1 MNNVKKILFI
11 SPNFPPVNAADM
23 HRVRQLLFHFDE
35 TRYSIDI
42 ISIKSEFVDA
52 YSIDLL
58 LSANMP
64 ANFSLYQVGAFS
76 AKHTKKIGIGSL
88 SIRSFLHFRKMGN
101 KLIKKNKYD
110 LIFFSTTATHLLYL
124 GTYWKNKFDIP
135 FVLDIQDPW
144 VNEYYL
150 SKPKHEQPPKY
161 LFNLKIDKYLESR
174 TITEAAAIISVSSQ
188 YNDYFKSKYRLSKD
202 VILKTIPFGVEESDF
217 NLSTSVAPPLFKNTK
232 FNIVYI
238 GRGGHDLQQ
247 SIIVLFNSF
256 KAGLFKDNITFS
268 KIHFYFIGTSY
279 ATKGNGVKTIE
290 PIALKMGIGD
300 FVTEIPDRVTYFE
313 SISLMKSA
321 DLLFIPGSSDERYT
335 PSKLYPCLLT
345 GRPILS
351 ISNKKSEMNELASKI
366 SLVSLFH
373 FNDDNIDDDYFNKIA
388 GAIYFYL
395 NGGETV
401 SVIPNNLISLFSAQ
415 SMTYKVFNV
424 FESVIPKK

>member
-1 MNNVKKILFI
+1 MNKVKKLLFI
-11 SPNFPPVNAADM
+11 SPNFPPVNSADM

-42 ISIKSEFVDA
+42 ISIKPEFVDA

-64 ANFSLYQVGAFS
+64 ANFTLHHVGAFQ
-76 AKHTKKIGIGSL
+76 ARHTKKIGIGSL

-101 KLIKKNKYD
+101 KLIKKNKFD

-124 GTYWKNKFDIP
+124 GSYWKNKYDVP

-174 TITEAAAIISVSSQ
+174 TIPEAAAIISVSGQ
-188 YNDYFKSKYRLSKD
+188 YNDYFKFKYKLSEE
-202 VILKTIPFGVEESDF
+202 VILETIPFGVEESDF
-217 NLSTSVAPPLFKNTK
+217 NLTTSNIPPLFKNSK
-232 FNIVYI
+232 FNIIYI
-238 GRGGHDLQQ
+238 GRGGHDLQE

-256 KAGLFKDNITFS
+256 KAGLFKDYITFS

-290 PIALKMGIGD
+290 PIALKMGIGE

-313 SISLMKSA
+313 SISLMKCA
-321 DLLFIPGSSDERYT
+321 DLLFIPGSTDERYT

-345 GRPILS
+345 VKPILS
-351 ISNKKSEMNELASKI
+351 ISNKKSEMNKLASKI
-366 SLVSLFH
+366 SLLSLFH
-373 FNDDNIDDDYFNKIA
+373 FNDENIDEVYFNKIA
-388 GAIYFYL
+388 DAIYFYL

-401 SVIPNNLISLFSAQ
+401 SEIPKNLISIFSAQ
-415 SMTYKVFNV
+415 SMTNKVFDV
-424 FESVIPKK
+424 FESVISRK